1 MSETQTVNHARED
14 IHSHSFWVSPE
25 GRAAKAFLEGWGA
38 VLRERKL
45 SGDPT
50 AVPAGMDRVA
60 KHKRGSPSD
69 PPDVLLQF
77 CQVEQ
82 DLPLMATDS
91 VRRLLEWIYVDGL
104 DWRMKRRFLFPDATW
119 SDWMSENDPVPVMRT
134 LGSEEKAFPFYRYSI
149 QAFSCPDARAICE
162 EWGIEWSEFLH
173 REHRRFAREFG
184 KSLLPKKNA

>member
-1 MSETQTVNHARED
+1 MIQSQVKAHARED
-14 IHSHSFWVSPE
+14 IHDHAFWSTTE
-25 GRAAKAFLEGWGA
+25 GRTAKAFLEGWGA
-38 VLRERKL
+38 VLRERRL

-50 AVPAGMDRVA
+50 AIPAGMERSP

-77 CQVEQ
+77 LQVEQ

-104 DWRMKRRFLFPDATW
+104 DWRMKRRFLFPDASW
-119 SDWMSENDPVPVMRT
+119 SDWLDEKEPAPQIRF
-134 LGSEEKAFPFYRYSI
+134 LGTEEKAFPFYRCQI
-149 QAFSCPDARAICE
+149 QAFVCPEARTTCE
-162 EWGIEWSEFLH
+162 DWGIEWSEFLH

-184 KSLLPKKNA
+184 KSLLPAKNA